1 MKLIIDIPEAV
12 YRASLIIDVKYE
24 DVIQIPLEVLA
35 NGTPLDDVKA
45 EIEKLNPVD
54 YGSMFSYESHNG
66 ARDMKRDILDIID
79 NIGNAESQKL
89 ADDIGFLNQSLED
102 AIDCS

>member
-1 MKLIIDIPEAV
+1 MNETVKLIIEIDKDLFERIHQSSSVPDMQGTDIVNA
-12 YRASLIIDVKYE
+12 IN
-24 DVIQIPLEVLA
+24 VIK

-66 ARDMKRDILDIID
+66 ARDMQGDILDILD
-79 NIGNAESQKL
+79 NIGKGDSE
-89 ADDIGFLNQSLED
+89 
-102 AIDCS
+102 